1 MLGDRKEKTDQRKW
15 GGGGGISVHLGGV
28 FSKVLTGRSPE
39 QKERVRSRRWWEGG
53 ILWEQTESKTVSKG
67 ILGASVIVWT
77 HRALKASVQHGGE
90 PPSDGGIWEHKG
102 VLGLRKC
109 LGHERIPGL
118 GVWAAGGLGR
128 ASGDL
133 GSAEVTG
140 G

>member
-1 MLGDRKEKTDQRKW
+1 MLGDRKEKTDKRKW

-77 HRALKASVQHGGE
+77 YRALKAECPAWRGTS
-90 PPSDGGIWEHKG
+90 IRWRY
-102 VLGLRKC
+102 LG
-109 LGHERIPGL
+109 
-118 GVWAAGGLGR
+118 A
-128 ASGDL
+128 
-133 GSAEVTG
+133 
-140 G
+140 